1 MSDKVDIKQRQRL
14 RDFLSTEYNKLVSYV
29 YQRLTPGFLTAE
41 PEDIVQDV
49 ALNIYSKLDINEPIE
64 NLAGYYYRAL
74 RNRIIDYQ
82 RKPKNHVSI
91 ENYSNDGVENYFHKT
106 MEDSSEQDL
115 EDVLFRDELKDK
127 VVEAIDKL
135 QPDQQAIIIETEFN
149 GHSFDELSRRWQIPL
164 GTLLAR
170 KHRAIKKL
178 KEILKD
184 KL

>member
-1 MSDKVDIKQRQRL
+1 M
-14 RDFLSTEYNKLVSYV
+14 DFISSEYTKLVSYV
-29 YQRLTPGFLTAE
+29 YQRVTPGFLTAE

-91 ENYSNDGVENYFHKT
+91 ENYTIDDEENFLYKT
-106 MEDSSEQDL
+106 VEDSSEKEL

-127 VVEAIDKL
+127 VVEAIEKL
-135 QPDQQAIIIETEFN
+135 QPDQQAIIIETEFY
-149 GHSFDELSRRWQIPL
+149 GHSFDELSKRWQIPL

-184 KL
+184 TL